1 MGRALVTFSFRTSFR
16 GAKTRSHLPVATGDK
31 RLKDRAKRE
40 RKAKGHVFLDKS
52 KNLNGSLLGR
62 VKGRKS
68 CQRNNA
74 LIQLWTAR
82 RKEFQTA
89 LYSDVSS
96 GPPKFQK

>member
-31 RLKDRAKRE
+31 RLKDRA
-40 RKAKGHVFLDKS
+40 KAKGHVFLDKS

-89 LYSDVSS
+89 LYSDVSP